1 MQRNWNPWALL
12 MGIQKQIFKIKLPY
26 DPATPLLGIYA
37 KELQGAYIESHLR
50 NAVSTPLWF

>member
-1 MQRNWNPWALL
+1 
-12 MGIQKQIFKIKLPY
+12 MGTVDGNIKKKFKIKLPY

-37 KELQGAYIESHLR
+37 KELQGTYIESHLR